1 MKPGP
6 APAPTKLRMLRGNPS
21 RRPLN
26 KSEPRPKA
34 KARTPS
40 APSDLGPDGQ
50 REWRR
55 LAKELMGL
63 GLLTTVDLTAFRA
76 YCDVYET
83 YTDAMRNIRQFGCI
97 IKTPKGFLM
106 TSPYVHLANKALAQM
121 LQLMQEFGMTPAA
134 RSRVEVGGKP
144 TDQEE
149 LEEYLFGHRNAG

>member
-40 APSDLGPDGQ
+40 APSHLGPDGR

-55 LAKELMGL
+55 LAKELTAL
-63 GLLTTVDLTAFRA
+63 GLLTTLDMTAFRL

-83 YTDAMRNIRQFGCI
+83 YMDATATIRKFNRI
-97 IKTPKGFLM
+97 IKTPNGFLV

-121 LQLMQEFGMTPAA
+121 NQLMQEFGMTPAA
-134 RSRVEVGGKP
+134 RSRVEVGEKP